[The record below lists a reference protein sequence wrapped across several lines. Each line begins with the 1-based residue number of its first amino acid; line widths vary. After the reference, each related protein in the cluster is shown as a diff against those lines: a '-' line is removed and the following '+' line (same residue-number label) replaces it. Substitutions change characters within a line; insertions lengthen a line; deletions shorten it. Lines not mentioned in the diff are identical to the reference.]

1 MHFSIRYLIMFIV
14 GLIVVI
20 FAQPAEKLSGKIVD
34 KKTGEPVANAII
46 VVEGGGEFVYSN
58 EQGEFEISLP
68 AGKVVLQVNRLGY
81 KSVYITPS
89 PSGEPLT
96 IRLAPQP
103 LQVEEIIVTGEVDQ
117 TMLQSNVYARQ
128 IEENNPKDVGEFLKT
143 QPGFSAIRRGG
154 YAIDP
159 VMRSFKYEQLNVQFD
174 GGTKVSHACPNRMDP
189 VTTHIQ
195 AEDLEKIEIIKGP
208 YAVRFGQT
216 MGGVINLVMKRP
228 EPSQSFNINADLE
241 GGYESNG
248 EGKRGRLALAA
259 SGAFYD
265 IYFSGGSKDYGNYQ
279 NGSGLEVPSSFR
291 VNDYSLKA
299 GLTPWHNHRLQVSW
313 RQSYARDVLHA
324 GLPMDTDKDDT
335 NLWSVDYAARSLH
348 PKILSL
354 AAKVYGSQVD
364 HVMSNSRRPNYSMVH
379 AISPVESQTL
389 GGKFELGF
397 NLSPKNLWYLGAD
410 VALLAKDGSRNRE
423 VYMNPCNGMMF
434 NPPMQVTDA
443 IWQNSNLN
451 NVGIFSEWR
460 QTLTPKLMLVAG
472 ARVDFIASEMK
483 EPAPQFVAEYGDIG
497 AQGETNFSANLSLNY
512 RLDPTATINLAA
524 GRGVRSANLTERYIN
539 HMNVGLD
546 PYEYVGNPFLK
557 PEANHQVELSLQ
569 KRISQ
574 SEFTASVFYSEIS
587 DFITA
592 AVDESLERLFMPC
605 MEPKN
610 AKRFQNIDRARQTG
624 FEAQLGGNLYRGFS
638 YRAGA
643 GYTWAKNA
651 DWNEPLP
658 EIPPLQGELAL
669 RYTHRSGNYWG
680 EVNGRLAAKQDRI
693 AASFGETA
701 TPGFTV
707 YNFLSGFKPV
717 RFLEFNFGVL
727 NIFDVTYY
735 EHLNRRYNN
744 MPEDE
749 ILYEPGRNITF
760 NVKLHY

>member
-1 MHFSIRYLIMFIV
+1 MSLV
-14 GLIVVI
+14 CLLW
-20 FAQPAEKLSGKIVD
+20 AQSPGTFTGKVVD
-34 KKTGEPVANAII
+34 KETGEPIANAII
-46 VVEGGGEFVYSN
+46 LIEETGDYTYTN
-58 EQGEFEISLP
+58 NQGEFEISGMP
-68 AGKVVLQVNRLGY
+68 AGKTVVQVTRLGY
-81 KSVYITPS
+81 QTTYKEIEAGAA
-89 PSGEPLT
+89 SGIIFELV
-96 IRLAPQP
+96 AQP
-103 LQVEEIIVTGEVDQ
+103 LQVEDIMVIGEVENIL
-117 TMLQSNVYARQ
+117 LQSNVFERE
-128 IEENNPKDVGEFLKT
+128 IREKNPKDVGEFLKT
-143 QPGFSAIRRGG
+143 QPGFGAIRRGG
-154 YAIDP
+154 YAVDP

-174 GGTKVSHACPNRMDP
+174 GGVKVSQACPNRMDP

-208 YAVRFGQT
+208 YAVRFGQN

-228 EPSQSFNINADLE
+228 EPSQSFNIHAALE

-248 EGKRGRLALAA
+248 EGKRGRATLTA

-265 IYFSGGSKDYGNYQ
+265 IYFSGGSKDYGNYK
-279 NGSGLEVPSSFR
+279 NGGGLEVPSSFR

-299 GLTPWHNHRLQVSW
+299 GFRPWQNHRLQVSW

-324 GLPMDTDKDDT
+324 ALPMDSDKDDT
-335 NLWSVDYAARSLH
+335 NIWSLDYAARNIHS
-348 PKILSL
+348 KILAL
-354 AAKVYGSQVD
+354 TAKVYWSQVD
-364 HVMSNSRRPNYSMVH
+364 HVMSNTRRPNYSMVQ
-379 AISPVESQTL
+379 AISNVESQTT

-410 VALLAKDGSRNRE
+410 VALLAKDGSRNRD
-423 VYMNPCNGMMF
+423 VYMNPCNGMIF
-434 NPPMQVTDA
+434 DPPMKVTDA
-443 IWQNSNLN
+443 IWQNSSLN

-472 ARVDFIASEMK
+472 TRVDLITSEIK

-497 AQGETNFSANLSLNY
+497 TQKETNFSANLSLNY
-512 RLDPTATINLAA
+512 RLDPTATLNLAA

-546 PYEYVGNPFLK
+546 PHEYVGNPFLK
-557 PEANHQVELSLQ
+557 PEANQQVELSLQ

-574 SEFTASVFYSEIS
+574 LEFKASVFYSEIT
-587 DFITA
+587 DFISA

-624 FEAQLGGNLYRGFS
+624 FEAQLSGRLYRSLS

-643 GYTWAKNA
+643 GYTKAKNV

-680 EVNGRLAAKQDRI
+680 EVNSRLAAKQDRI
-693 AASFGETA
+693 AVSFGETA

-707 YNFLSGFKPV
+707 FNFFAGFEPL
-717 RFLEFNFGVL
+717 RFLEFNLGIL
-727 NIFDVTYY
+727 NIFDVRYY
-735 EHLNRRYNN
+735 EHLNRRYKN
-744 MPEDE
+744 MPENE